1 MTTNK
6 NTKITKLPDSIVEIE
21 SNIPSDDF
29 LSYEDKAFARIK
41 EANNAGYYL
50 ESITLIES
58 MLSDRLESRLTY
70 LLKTDFSFKNLGS
83 LIKKAREIE
92 NDSILLKYLVED
104 LDLWRDARNKA
115 LHEMVK
121 IADGETITWNDRVK
135 VINEVSSNGL
145 TLLRAIDNR
154 LKALKPKKSRT

>member
-1 MTTNK
+1 MQNQK
-6 NTKITKLPDSIVEIE
+6 RIRAIALSGSHIAKLRQHMYQS
-21 SNIPSDDF
+21 
-29 LSYEDKAFARIK
+29 AFARIK

-92 NDSILLKYLVED
+92 NDLILRKYLAED

>member
-1 MTTNK
+1 MYQ
-6 NTKITKLPDSIVEIE
+6 S
-21 SNIPSDDF
+21 
-29 LSYEDKAFARIK
+29 AFARIK

-58 MLSDRLESRLTY
+58 MLSDRLTY